1 MNRDPSVTDEQL
13 ADYLKLRA
21 EAKGKGKEVAAASE
35 SGAHGATG
43 SALGKRKTSGLYGG
57 TDRGLIGIVCKI
69 GAEYLNSY
77 KGHDDTADDGWLHHK
92 IDWIQSGRET
102 DTDIIERVLRELNYR
117 MAQMST
123 ADRYLEMMGIA
134 APNGQSCC
142 EYDTRRNAKEIDDK
156 KRDSASDDGGL
167 FLLLNAHATMV
178 AQGKPLADDLKVAF
192 NSFLVQVEEYWLQPP
207 AKDPNFPLGSAYYTF
222 WKIFN
227 QQA

>member
-1 MNRDPSVTDEQL
+1 MNSLPITLSLE
-13 ADYLKLRA
+13 LKLRERGKKSLQHPIQEHMGLQA
-21 EAKGKGKEVAAASE
+21 ALWARARPVGCMGAQTEDLLASFLKLVPNTSTVTRVMTILLMTDGCTIRSIGFSLAAKPTQK
-35 SGAHGATG
+35 
-43 SALGKRKTSGLYGG
+43 
-57 TDRGLIGIVCKI
+57 
-69 GAEYLNSY
+69 
-77 KGHDDTADDGWLHHK
+77 
-92 IDWIQSGRET
+92 
-102 DTDIIERVLRELNYR
+102 RVLGELNYR

-134 APNGQSCC
+134 APNGQSYC

-192 NSFLVQVEEYWLQPP
+192 HSFLVQVEESWLQPP